1 MKNIKFI
8 NIKYI
13 LLIIIIFILF
23 YLINIFL
30 KKNNIENYIGLQNK
44 YFFDSL
50 KKHNYQI
57 DNEKKTIT
65 YCADNNQ
72 NSSVTSIASGA
83 SCKTKSYQ
91 KHFNTIDAVKL
102 AQNKNATSTLLLKNN
117 IPVPNFMI
125 VSIYDNSEQIYKKM
139 HQQLITFPIVLKPIN
154 GTFGIDVF
162 TNIDDI
168 NSLTSTLQYFKD
180 GKKRYNNVLL
190 EEQIDGDCYRIFI
203 FNNKVIDVIKR
214 EKPFVIGNGTSRLGD
229 LVEKRNEQQKKD
241 GFFITKNISTLYL
254 KKQGYT
260 LDDVPKKGEKIF
272 ITDIINMHN
281 GARISRIPLEKIPQ
295 KNIDLFLKVNKVM
308 DITCSGLDYL
318 SNDITMEYDK
328 NNSRILEVNGTPDTE
343 IHHKIDFNSD
353 EDDFYERISKNIF

>member
-1 MKNIKFI
+1 MKNIK
-8 NIKYI
+8 NLNTHI
-13 LLIIIIFILF
+13 LLIFIIFTLF
-23 YLINIFL
+23 YLINIFF
-30 KKNNIENYIGLQNK
+30 KKSNIENYIGLQNK
-44 YFFDSL
+44 HFFDSM
-50 KKHNYQI
+50 KKHNYKI
-57 DNEKKTIT
+57 DHKEKTIT
-65 YCADNNQ
+65 YCKDKNIDSFPTCQ
-72 NSSVTSIASGA
+72 
-83 SCKTKSYQ
+83 TKSYQ
-91 KHFNTIDAVKL
+91 KHFNTMDAIKL
-102 AQNKNATSTLLLKNN
+102 AKNKDATSTLLMKNN

-125 VSIYDNSEQIYKKM
+125 VSIYDHPKEIYKKM
-139 HQQLITFPIVLKPIN
+139 RNNQKPIAFPIVLKPIN

-168 NSLTSTLQYFKD
+168 NTLTSTLQYFKD
-180 GKKRYNNVLL
+180 SKKRYKHVLL
-190 EEQIDGDCYRIFI
+190 EEQIEGDCYRIFI

-214 EKPFVIGNGTSRLGD
+214 EKPFVIGNSTSRLGD
-229 LVEKRNEQQKKD
+229 LIEERNEQQKKD

-260 LDDVPKKGEKIF
+260 VDDVPKNGEKIF

-281 GARISRIPLEKIPQ
+281 GAQISRILLEKIPQ

-318 SNDITMEYDK
+318 SNDITVEYDK

-343 IHHKIDFNSD
+343 IHHKINFNNG

>member
-1 MKNIKFI
+1 MKNIKII
-8 NIKYI
+8 NIYI
-13 LLIIIIFILF
+13 LLIIIILIFF

-30 KKNNIENYIGLQNK
+30 KKTNIENYIGLQNK

-50 KKHNYQI
+50 KKHNYKI
-57 DNEKKTIT
+57 DNIKKTIT
-65 YCADNNQ
+65 HCVNDNNI
-72 NSSVTSIASGA
+72 SS
-83 SCKTKSYQ
+83 SCKTKSYE
-91 KHFNTIDAVKL
+91 KHFNTIDSIKL
-102 AQNKNATSTLLLKNN
+102 AKNKDATSTLLMKNN

-125 VSIYDNSEQIYKKM
+125 VSIYDNPQEIYKKM
-139 HQQLITFPIVLKPIN
+139 HQILITFPIVLKPIN

-168 NSLTSTLQYFKD
+168 NTLTTTLQYFKD
-180 GKKRYNNVLL
+180 SKKMYKHVLL

-203 FNNKVIDVIKR
+203 FNNKVIDIIKR
-214 EKPFVIGNGTSRLGD
+214 EKPFVIGNGINTLGD
-229 LVEKRNEQQKKD
+229 LIEDRNEQQKKD

-260 LDDVPKKGEKIF
+260 LDVIPKNGEKIF

-318 SNDITMEYDK
+318 SNDITVEYDK

-343 IHHKIDFNSD
+343 IHHKIDFNNG
-353 EDDFYERISKNIF
+353 EDDFYERISSNIF

>member
-1 MKNIKFI
+1 MNIKII
-8 NIKYI
+8 NIYI
-13 LLIIIIFILF
+13 LLLIIIIILF
-23 YLINIFL
+23 YSINIFL
-30 KKNNIENYIGLQNK
+30 KKNNIENYIGLQNE
-44 YFFDSL
+44 YFFDSV
-50 KKHNYQI
+50 KKHNYKI
-57 DNEKKTIT
+57 DNQKKTIT
-65 YCADNNQ
+65 YCIDD
-72 NSSVTSIASGA
+72 NSSVT

-91 KHFNTIDAVKL
+91 KHFNTIDAIKL
-102 AQNKNATSTLLLKNN
+102 AKNKDATSTLLMKNN

-125 VSIYDNSEQIYKKM
+125 VSIYGNSEEIYKKM
-139 HQQLITFPIVLKPIN
+139 QNNSRPITFPIVLKPIN

-168 NSLTSTLQYFKD
+168 NTLTSTLQYFKNS
-180 GKKRYNNVLL
+180 KKRYKNILL
-190 EEQIDGDCYRIFI
+190 EEQIEGDCYRIFI
-203 FNNKVIDVIKR
+203 FNNKVIDIIKR
-214 EKPFVIGNGTSRLGD
+214 EKPFVIGNGISTLGD
-229 LVEKRNEQQKKD
+229 LIEQRNIQQKKD

-254 KKQGYT
+254 KKQGYII
-260 LDDVPKKGEKIF
+260 DDIPKNDEKIF

-318 SNDITMEYDK
+318 SNDITVEYDK

-343 IHHKIDFNSD
+343 IHHKIDFKLG

>member
-13 LLIIIIFILF
+13 LLLIIIFILF

-50 KKHNYQI
+50 KKHNYKI

-65 YCADNNQ
+65 YCADKNK
-72 NSSVTSIASGA
+72 TYT

-91 KHFNTIDAVKL
+91 KHFNTIDAIKL
-102 AQNKNATSTLLLKNN
+102 AKNKDATSTLLMKNN

-125 VSIYDNSEQIYKKM
+125 VSIYNNPEEIYKKM
-139 HQQLITFPIVLKPIN
+139 QNNKRPVTFPIVLKPIN

-168 NSLTSTLQYFKD
+168 NTLTSTLQYFKD
-180 GKKRYNNVLL
+180 SKKNYNNILL

-214 EKPFVIGNGTSRLGD
+214 EKPFIIGNGNSRLGD
-229 LVEKRNEQQKKD
+229 LIEERNEKQKKD

-260 LDDVPKKGEKIF
+260 IDDVPKKGEKIF

-281 GARISRIPLEKIPQ
+281 GARISRIPLEKIPK

-318 SNDITMEYDK
+318 SNDITVEYDK
-328 NNSRILEVNGTPDTE
+328 NNSCILEVNGTPDTE